1 MKKTFLIFACVMAVS
16 ILIVSCVKP
25 AKDPRID
32 HYTCPMHHQI
42 HADHPGNCPI
52 CGMQLVPVYAEGMEP
67 GSSGGTQIDDAA
79 SDSSQDVSG
88 KSVMIGAEGQR
99 AAGVK
104 TAVVSE
110 REAVKTIRTFGRVAF
125 DPDLAVAQTDYVVAL
140 NTSPEL
146 KSAARRRL
154 KLLGMSETE
163 IARLEKSRKTS
174 SSLYLPDGSSPPW
187 VYATLYED
195 DVPLVQPGFIAEIT
209 VPSLDDR
216 IFTGTVMAID
226 PIVDAATHTLRAR
239 IELKEAGLSLKL
251 GTSVD
256 VVLKIPLGPKVV
268 VPKSALI
275 DTGARRIAYVVKDG
289 TLFTP
294 VNVVT
299 GAELKDDVVVIEGL
313 KAGDVV
319 ASRALFLVDSEAQ
332 LRGNE

>member
-1 MKKTFLIFACVMAVS
+1 MKKAFVTFACVIAASLFMVA
-16 ILIVSCVKP
+16 CVKP

-42 HADHPGNCPI
+42 HMDQPGTCPI
-52 CGMQLVPVYAEGMEP
+52 CGMQLVLVYEEDSGPGTNNGAKTDGAAADPVG
-67 GSSGGTQIDDAA
+67 
-79 SDSSQDVSG
+79 DVSG
-88 KSVMIGAEGQR
+88 KAVMIGDAGQK
-99 AAGVK
+99 AAGIK
-104 TAVVSE
+104 TTVVAE
-110 REAVKTIRTFGRVAF
+110 RNAVKTIRTFGRVAF

-163 IARLEKSRKTS
+163 ITNLEKSRKTS

-195 DVPLVQPGFIAEIT
+195 DVPLVTPGLTAKIT
-209 VPSLDDR
+209 IPSLDDR
-216 IFTGTVMAID
+216 VFDGTVMAVD
-226 PIVDAATHTLRAR
+226 PIVDATTHTLRAR
-239 IELKEAGLSLKL
+239 IELKETNPQLKL

-256 VVLKIPLGPKVV
+256 VALNIPLGSRVT

-275 DTGARRIAYVVKDG
+275 DTGTRRIAYVVKDG

-294 VNVVT
+294 VKVVT
-299 GAELKDDVVVIEGL
+299 GVELNDDVVVIEGL

-332 LRGNE
+332 LRGDE